1 MSKPTKGLLVENF
14 KVGDKVTY
22 IGSSDEQVRWGSNDD
37 PRKVLTEGDTYTIE
51 NVDVHSSHTKLMF
64 NGITGRFN
72 SVSFEKL

>member
-1 MSKPTKGLLVENF
+1 MSKSTKELFQANF
-14 KVGDKVTY
+14 KVGDRVTY
-22 IGSSDEQVRWGSNDD
+22 IGSSDDQVRWGSNDD

-51 NVDVHSSHTKLMF
+51 NVDVHSSHTKLML